1 MRPYRRYTVG
11 ISFAHFSK
19 LKLYGIKV
27 KGHFMNW
34 FMRLSIRWKLQFG
47 FFMVTMVTT
56 VFNRILASHEL
67 DKMIVIAKE
76 NNVTNAVIQQLVDN
90 RATYIFNSFWES
102 GIEFAIQFMIIGVVA
117 TMFVKPIR
125 ALCDALELVK
135 EGDLTK
141 KVPNTSLDEIGI
153 LENSFNDMLH
163 KLNSIMRNVQDS
175 GKGMG
180 QSAYQIST
188 ISREIAEV
196 SKSEHQ
202 RSEEVSAATAHLH
215 EISESVKKSAQNGM
229 ELAKETEQQAQQGIN
244 TLQTNIEQ
252 MNQTASEVNRA
263 SLEISELADSAE
275 QINNIVGTINA
286 IAEQT
291 NLLSLNAA
299 IEAARAGE
307 AGRGFAVVA
316 DEVRNLSQST
326 SSSLEEINKI
336 INTVTSKVSQVSK
349 TMEDVVEQVQNNQE
363 IASETRSTIE
373 QMGKQVSESAAANHE
388 IFDASHNQL
397 EQLVQLKH
405 TLDKLFETIDESSSK
420 VETTATIG
428 DDLLGVTERINGL
441 LSEFTFNHDEVID
454 REQNEHRDYPRVHE
468 HLLIKIDENGNIL
481 EGVSNDFS
489 LSGVQVRLPA
499 PISAKQNI
507 ALKLYQPFDDPQ
519 QYEQQIPLVFKGTVQ
534 WERMDNGRYIYGI
547 KYNEVTSEQKQFTQE
562 CFNYFNRNME
572 FIT

>member
-1 MRPYRRYTVG
+1 MR
-11 ISFAHFSK
+11 
-19 LKLYGIKV
+19 
-27 KGHFMNW
+27 W
-34 FMRLSIRWKLQFG
+34 FMALSIRWKLQFG

-56 VFNRILASHEL
+56 IFNRILASHEL
-67 DKMIVIAKE
+67 NKMIEIAKD
-76 NNVTNAVIQQLVDN
+76 NNVADNVIQQLDAN

-102 GIEFAIQFMIIGVVA
+102 GLEFAIQFMIIGVVA

-125 ALCDALELVK
+125 ALCDALAFVK
-135 EGDLTK
+135 DGDLTK
-141 KVPNTSLDEIGI
+141 KVPNTSLDEIGT
-153 LENSFNDMLH
+153 LESSFNDMLH
-163 KLNSIMRNVQDS
+163 KLNNIMRNVQDN

-215 EISESVKKSAQNGM
+215 EISESVKISAQNGM

-263 SLEISELADSAE
+263 SSEISELADSAE

-373 QMGKQVSESAAANHE
+373 QMGKQVSDSAAANHE
-388 IFDASHNQL
+388 IYDASHNQL
-397 EQLVQLKH
+397 EQLGQLKH

-428 DDLLGVTERINGL
+428 DDLLAVTERINGL
-441 LSEFTFNHDEVID
+441 LSEFTFNHDEVIG
-454 REQNEHRDYPRVHE
+454 REKNEHRDYPRVHE
-468 HLLIKIDENGNIL
+468 HLLIKIDENGNVL

-489 LSGVQVRLPA
+489 LSGVQIRLPA
-499 PISAKQNI
+499 PITDKKNI
-507 ALKLYQPFDDPQ
+507 VLKLYQPFDDAQ
-519 QYEQQIPLVFKGTVQ
+519 QYEQQIPIIFKGSVQ
-534 WERMDNGRYIYGI
+534 WEREEQGRYIYGI

-572 FIT
+572 FVA